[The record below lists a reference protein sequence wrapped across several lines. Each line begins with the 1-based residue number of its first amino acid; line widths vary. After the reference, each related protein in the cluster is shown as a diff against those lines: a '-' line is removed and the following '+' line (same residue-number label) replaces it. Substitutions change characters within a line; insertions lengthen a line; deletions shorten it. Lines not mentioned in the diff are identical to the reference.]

1 MSNNFVK
8 DGKLGYS
15 KHQVEKLMSE
25 VNDPEK
31 VQLFCGKHN
40 YVPDLLRSPSVQCEE
55 CWQAYIFL
63 LAAAMP
69 PHVRE
74 EFTNALQEFAHKT
87 VENPLGFTPF
97 LHPEIEITK
106 Q

>member
-1 MSNNFVK
+1 MNNFVK

-15 KHQVEKLMSE
+15 KHEAEKLMAE

-31 VQLFCGKHN
+31 VQLFCGKHQ
-40 YVPDLLRSPSVQCEE
+40 YVPDLLKAPLHQCEE

-63 LAAAMP
+63 FIASMP
-69 PHVRE
+69 PHLRDEVVE
-74 EFTNALQEFAHKT
+74 SLQEFAHKT
-87 VENPLGFTPF
+87 VENPFGFTPF
-97 LHPEIEITK
+97 LHPEVTIEK